1 MNKKRL
7 FEDYINENI
16 DAAYRFAYTYAGN
29 SEDAEDIVND
39 SVIKAMKAINSL
51 KDPKYIKTWFY
62 KIISNTALTHI
73 KKKKRFV
80 HIECPEEVCASSE
93 DDYSEI
99 TFNSI
104 IENLDVKYRDVLV
117 LRFMENMQLNEI
129 AKILNLNE
137 NTVKTRLYTSLKLLK
152 INMEGDEI

>member
-39 SVIKAMKAINSL
+39 SVVKAIKAINSL
-51 KDPKYIKTWFY
+51 KDTKYIKTWFY

-80 HIECPEEVCASSE
+80 HLECPEAVYASSE

-104 IENLDVKYRDVLV
+104 IQNLDVKYRDVLV